1 MHLRRGARR
10 LLLTFF
16 SGGIVM
22 VGNHRWIRWQDLP
35 EFLTVEEL
43 REYLR
48 IGRSTAYELVR
59 SGGIKCVR
67 VGRRVLIPRAAVPR
81 GDTLDQTSTT

>member
-1 MHLRRGARR
+1 MLQ
-10 LLLTFF
+10 
-16 SGGIVM
+16 V
-22 VGNHRWIRWQDLP
+22 NRWVRWNDLP

-48 IGRSTAYELVR
+48 IGRSTAYDLVR
-59 SGGIKCVR
+59 SGSIKSLR

-81 GDTLDQTSTT
+81 GDTLDQTSTR